1 MNLYKALILPLLLLL
16 LASCS
21 QMDDPCAEDSIMLS
35 FRMRTSGVLTGSRAD
50 AGNAADSEEHVQQG
64 SEYRAFEDAIDLN
77 DFAMYIFA
85 KEDGSEGDEKLI
97 FSYNIRNSVA
107 NDKEDYQIIGG
118 LGDYTV
124 NVTMPRTKFSERL
137 GAEIDPMSDKPLIFR
152 ILILSGVTE
161 SGGTAGSDKPN
172 PSRWRPIDNLTD
184 KTYNKVIETLY
195 GNATQTGWLF
205 KMGNIYKNPVTSSSS
220 GGDNSGD
227 NTGNDNSGAG
237 EREGNNDIELVALK
251 NVEDFYPNVRKY
263 IPMFGTATTKV
274 TQLALFNSRLEERIE
289 MGDVYMLRS
298 MAKIRVVDN
307 IGNKTAGY
315 PKIIDSSFFGDE
327 DNIMVIPCGSLEDA
341 ENYINGNQVHEAHV
355 DDSGDNGNY
364 EYKLGVMN
372 PVWTTIPA
380 AERKGDVFVGYV
392 PEMNIGA
399 TTTKFRIIVALSE
412 NADGTLNTKEYEVPM
427 NGYPNAEGTGTINFG
442 TQILRNHIYTL
453 SVEEVKVEEEKKF
466 VLKVAVNDWITR
478 EYIYEY

>member
-50 AGNAADSEEHVQQG
+50 AGNAADSEGHEQQG

-97 FSYNIRNSVA
+97 FSYNIRNRVA

-124 NVTMPRTKFSERL
+124 NVTMPRTKFSQRL
-137 GAEIDPMSDKPLIFR
+137 GAEIDPMSDKPLMFR

-172 PSRWRPIDNLTD
+172 PNNWSPIDNLTD

-195 GNATQTGWLF
+195 SEWKPF

-220 GGDNSGD
+220 GNDNSGD

-251 NVEDFYPNVRKY
+251 KVEDFYPNVRKY

-315 PKIIDSSFFGDE
+315 PKIIDSSFIGDE
-327 DNIMVIPCGSLEDA
+327 DKIVVIPCGSLADA

-355 DDSGDNGNY
+355 DESGDNGNY

-380 AERKGDVFVGYV
+380 AERKGDVFAGYV

-399 TTTKFRIIVALSE
+399 ETTKFKITVAFSE
-412 NADGTLNTKEYEVPM
+412 NADGTMNTKEYVVPM

-453 SVEEVKVEEEKKF
+453 SVEEVKVEDNSTLNLQMDVKKWNHSKYDIDF
-466 VLKVAVNDWITR
+466 
-478 EYIYEY
+478 